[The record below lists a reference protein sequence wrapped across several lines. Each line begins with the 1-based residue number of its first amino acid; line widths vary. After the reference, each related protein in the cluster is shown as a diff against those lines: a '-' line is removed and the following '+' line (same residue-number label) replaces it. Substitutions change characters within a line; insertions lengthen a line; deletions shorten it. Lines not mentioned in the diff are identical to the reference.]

1 MILFPNCKINLGLHV
16 TRKREDNY
24 HDIESIFYPVPLND
38 ILEIIP
44 SNSFEHHFLGLPIPG
59 ETSKNLCVKAYD
71 LLKKDFPDLPLI
83 KFFLYKNIPTGA
95 GLGGGSSD
103 GSFMLQLLNEEFC
116 LGLSDEQ
123 LIGYALQ
130 LGSDCPFFIIN
141 KPCFASGRGEILE
154 PVKISLSSYSFFFV
168 HPDIHID
175 TAWAFSQLKPS
186 VPEKSL
192 TEIIKQPITTW
203 KDDLKNDFEKPVM
216 KEFPELKM
224 IKQKLYDAGALYASM
239 SGSGSTIFGIFEKTR
254 TLNVD
259 MDKRYKTTFIK

>member
-1 MILFPNCKINLGLHV
+1 VILFPNCKINLGLHV
-16 TRKREDNY
+16 TRKREDSY

-44 SNSFEHHFLGLPIPG
+44 SNSFEHHFFGLTIPG
-59 ETSKNLCVKAYD
+59 EASKNLCVRAYD
-71 LLKKDFPDLPLI
+71 LLKKDFPDLPSI

-103 GSFMLQLLNEEFC
+103 GSFMLQLLNEEFR
-116 LGLSDEQ
+116 LGLSTSQ

-154 PVKISLSSYSFFFV
+154 PVKISLSAYSFFFV
-168 HPDIHID
+168 HPDIHIE
-175 TAWAFSQLKPS
+175 TSWAFSQLHPS
-186 VPEKSL
+186 ASAKSL
-192 TEIIKQPITTW
+192 LEIIKQPIATW
-203 KDDLKNDFEKPVM
+203 KDELKNDFEKPVM
-216 KEFPELKM
+216 KKFPELRTVKE
-224 IKQKLYDAGALYASM
+224 KLYEAGALYASM
-239 SGSGSTIFGIFEKTR
+239 SGSGSTFFGIFEKST
-254 TLNVD
+254 TLSAD